1 MVHIDNSSLGNNLVS
16 VDIRNLKLF
25 LFKWPIWISLSTGW
39 SNHNHL
45 FLALRFL
52 NLYAV
57 ENQFEYF
64 RMNKK
69 LFCITLAIFAALP
82 TLFAFFEDESYHYIA
97 DVSFYIFWLTL
108 IIHFRTL
115 NQPKPLKSHLQA
127 QQPPLLQ
134 LLSMVATAVR
144 IFMWHYS
151 EGIFRKGIFREGI
164 FREREFLERG
174 NF

>member
-1 MVHIDNSSLGNNLVS
+1 M
-16 VDIRNLKLF
+16 RF

-115 NQPKPLKSHLQA
+115 NQPKPLKSHLNQPKPLKSHLQA

-134 LLSMVATAVR
+134 LRSMVATVVR
-144 IFMWHYS
+144 IFMRDFS
-151 EGIFRKGIFREGI
+151 
-164 FREREFLERG
+164 
-174 NF
+174 